1 MAASFVLF
9 TVGTTMPFALLPL
22 ILAAFA
28 IGTTEFVIMG
38 LLPDVA
44 LDFAVSIPK
53 AGLLVSSYAM
63 GVVVGGPLLA
73 LITSNMPERRALTGL
88 FCIFIAGNVLCALS
102 PSYEM
107 LMLARIVTAFAH
119 GTFLGVAAVVA
130 MDLAPAGRRTEAV
143 GYLLSGI
150 TSANVVGVPLGIA
163 LGQAY
168 GWRATFAAVAALAT
182 VAVVLLLLSLPPSA
196 PKPKSDVLSEV
207 RRLWTAPFC
216 VALALAAACSTT
228 LLCLFTYITPFLL
241 DVTHITH
248 AQVTRTLLIYGV
260 GLTFGTAV
268 GGRVAKRGL
277 LRPIAWGLS
286 LSMVVL
292 AMMPYLGQSLAPC
305 TLGLF
310 VWGTLSFGLC
320 PILQTLIISH
330 APTAPNL
337 ASTLT
342 HSAFNLGNALGAY
355 AGSVALSHGQPIRF
369 LPWTCVALSAGAL
382 AILFVQSRLATPT
395 SDLPQ
400 PQWAGH

>member
-1 MAASFVLF
+1 
-9 TVGTTMPFALLPL
+9 MPFALFPL

-44 LDFAVSIPK
+44 LNFAVTIPQ

-63 GVVVGGPLLA
+63 GVVIGGPLLA
-73 LITSNMPERRALTGL
+73 LVTSNMPERRALTGL
-88 FCIFIAGNVLCALS
+88 FALFILGNILCALS
-102 PSYEM
+102 PNYGM
-107 LMLARIVTAFAH
+107 LMAARIVTAFAH

-130 MDLAPAGRRTEAV
+130 MDLAPPGRRTEAV

-150 TSANVVGVPLGIA
+150 TSANVVGVPIGIA

-168 GWRATFAAVAALAT
+168 GWRCTFAAVAILAT
-182 VAVVLLLLSLPPSA
+182 CAVVWLLITLPPSL
-196 PKPKSDVLSEV
+196 PKPKSHIWSDLKS
-207 RRLWTAPFC
+207 LKTPPFC
-216 VALALAAACSTT
+216 LALALTAACSTS

-241 DVTHITH
+241 DVTHVTH
-248 AQVTRTLLIYGV
+248 AAVTQTLLVYGV
-260 GLTFGTAV
+260 GLTVGTAV

-277 LRPIAWGLS
+277 LGPIAWGLS

-292 AMMPYLGQSLAPC
+292 ACMPYLGQSRLPC

-320 PILQTLIISH
+320 PILQTLVITH
-330 APTAPNL
+330 APKAPNL

-355 AGSVALSHGQPIRF
+355 AGSVALTQGQPIRF
-369 LPWTCVALSAGAL
+369 LPWTCVGLSMVAL
-382 AILFVQSRLATPT
+382 ALLGVQSRLRPVHQV
-395 SDLPQ
+395 SDSDELQ
-400 PQWAGH
+400 QTAWAGH